1 MNRVNDVGVF
11 NKGIELSTKKDYLGS
26 CYVTIAKNIKDISN
40 TTAKPSFIKKVIH
53 MMERFT
59 MFFAISQ
66 TGRMGISNR
75 DGNLNRYTET
85 LTDLKIKVKDLKCKI
100 DEFNNKLIK
109 KDTVDKEK
117 AEIATITAEYH
128 TLNHFLSLIEN
139 ENSSFKDRYS
149 FFNYLNELQR
159 AEAFCR
165 NSSNTDYNH
174 LADEFKNIIK
184 ERVER
189 IKKEDVI
196 KIFNE
201 VLVRYDNETRFK
213 NSNERILANFS
224 SNKEKEKFLSK
235 INFLVCVS
243 KYNLPLMVEVE
254 QLKEE
259 FPVQLREIMN
269 KILYEES
276 IMSEILNEANIDCV
290 YKYSLKKVQNIW
302 IEEYIN
308 KFYGGEEII
317 MDKSTDDNVAY
328 FVGDFEWDSFDG
340 INNTN
345 NDNMNSKRN
354 LSEAS
359 EIIHGKLNKHVKG
372 DEISDLTSILEQI
385 ELDKLGGKETYTL
398 ISILKEMGLGN
409 LEWKEIYNL
418 ISILKEMELGKLEWD
433 EIYTLISILKEM
445 ELDKL
450 EWKEIYNLSSILKGM
465 ELGKLES
472 KEIYNLSSI
481 LKGMELGK
489 LESKEIYNLSSILK
503 KIELDKLEWDEI
515 YTLISILKGLELGK
529 LEWDEIYT
537 LTPLLKEIERG
548 KLIGKGIYN
557 LTYIQEETELD
568 EDNINKG
575 NLKEGD
581 IKYANIVELVEEQVF
596 TQLNVDGFNIIDS
609 DYAFSSE

>member
-26 CYVTIAKNIKDISN
+26 CYVTFAKKIEDISN

-75 DGNLNRYTET
+75 DGNLNRYNET
-85 LTDLKIKVKDLKCKI
+85 RTNLENKVKDLKCKI
-100 DEFNNKLIK
+100 DEFNNKLTK
-109 KDTVDKEK
+109 KDNVDREK

-128 TLNHFLSLIEN
+128 NLNHFLSLIEN

-159 AEAFCR
+159 AENFCR
-165 NSSNTDYNH
+165 SSSNRNYNH
-174 LADEFKNIIK
+174 LADEFENIIK

-201 VLVRYDNETRFK
+201 VLIRYDNETRFK

-254 QLKEE
+254 NLKEE
-259 FPVQLREIMN
+259 FPVKLRKIMN
-269 KILYEES
+269 VILYEES
-276 IMSEILNEANIDCV
+276 IMSEILNKANIDCV
-290 YKYSLKKVQNIW
+290 YSYSLNKVQNIW

-354 LSEAS
+354 LSEVS
-359 EIIHGKLNKHVKG
+359 EIIQEKLNKYVKG
-372 DEISDLTSILEQI
+372 DEISDLTSILEKI
-385 ELDKLGGKETYTL
+385 ELDKLGGK
-398 ISILKEMGLGN
+398 
-409 LEWKEIYNL
+409 
-418 ISILKEMELGKLEWD
+418 
-433 EIYTLISILKEM
+433 EIYTLISILKEIERGKLGDNEIYTLISILKEI

-450 EWKEIYNLSSILKGM
+450 EWKEIYTLISILKGMELDKLEWNEIYNLISILKGM

-472 KEIYNLSSI
+472 KEIYTLISI
-481 LKGMELGK
+481 LKEIELGQ
-489 LESKEIYNLSSILK
+489 LGLK
-503 KIELDKLEWDEI
+503 EI
-515 YTLISILKGLELGK
+515 YTLIPILKGLELGK
-529 LEWDEIYT
+529 LESNEIYT
-537 LTPLLKEIERG
+537 LIPLLKEIERG
-548 KLIGKGIYN
+548 KLRGKGIYN
-557 LTYIQEETELD
+557 LIYIQDEKELD
-568 EDNINKG
+568 KLE
-575 NLKEGD
+575 KEE
-581 IKYANIVELVEEQVF
+581 KQASVSLVEELGEYVVEMV
-596 TQLNVDGFNIIDS
+596 NDNYV
-609 DYAFSSE
+609 SSLL

>member
-1 MNRVNDVGVF
+1 MNRVNGIDVF

-26 CYVTIAKNIKDISN
+26 CYVTFAKNIKDISN

-128 TLNHFLSLIEN
+128 NLNHFLSLIEN

-254 QLKEE
+254 NLKEE
-259 FPVQLREIMN
+259 FPVKLRKIMN
-269 KILYEES
+269 VILYEES
-276 IMSEILNEANIDCV
+276 IMSEILNKANIDCV
-290 YKYSLKKVQNIW
+290 YSYSLNKVQNIW

-340 INNTN
+340 INNNN

-354 LSEAS
+354 LSEVS
-359 EIIHGKLNKHVKG
+359 EIIQEKLNKYVKG
-372 DEISDLTSILEQI
+372 DEISDLTSILEKI
-385 ELDKLGGKETYTL
+385 ELDKLGGK
-398 ISILKEMGLGN
+398 
-409 LEWKEIYNL
+409 
-418 ISILKEMELGKLEWD
+418 
-433 EIYTLISILKEM
+433 EIYTLISILKEIERGKLGDNEIYTLISILKEIELGKLEWKEIYTLISILKGM

-450 EWKEIYNLSSILKGM
+450 EWNEIYNLISILKGM

-472 KEIYNLSSI
+472 KEIYNLISI
-481 LKGMELGK
+481 LKEIELGQ
-489 LESKEIYNLSSILK
+489 LGLK
-503 KIELDKLEWDEI
+503 EI
-515 YTLISILKGLELGK
+515 YTLIPILKGLELGK
-529 LEWDEIYT
+529 LESNEIYT
-537 LTPLLKEIERG
+537 LIPLLKEIERG

-557 LTYIQEETELD
+557 LIYIQDEKELDKLEKEEKQASVSLVEELD
-568 EDNINKG
+568 EYVVEMVNDN
-575 NLKEGD
+575 
-581 IKYANIVELVEEQVF
+581 YV
-596 TQLNVDGFNIIDS
+596 
-609 DYAFSSE
+609 SSLL

>member
-1 MNRVNDVGVF
+1 M
-11 NKGIELSTKKDYLGS
+11 
-26 CYVTIAKNIKDISN
+26 
-40 TTAKPSFIKKVIH
+40 
-53 MMERFT
+53 
-59 MFFAISQ
+59 
-66 TGRMGISNR
+66 
-75 DGNLNRYTET
+75 
-85 LTDLKIKVKDLKCKI
+85 
-100 DEFNNKLIK
+100 
-109 KDTVDKEK
+109 
-117 AEIATITAEYH
+117 
-128 TLNHFLSLIEN
+128 
-139 ENSSFKDRYS
+139 
-149 FFNYLNELQR
+149 
-159 AEAFCR
+159 
-165 NSSNTDYNH
+165 
-174 LADEFKNIIK
+174 
-184 ERVER
+184 
-189 IKKEDVI
+189 
-196 KIFNE
+196 
-201 VLVRYDNETRFK
+201 VRYDNETRFK

-276 IMSEILNEANIDCV
+276 IMGEILNEANIDCV

-481 LKGMELGK
+481 LK
-489 LESKEIYNLSSILK
+489 

-581 IKYANIVELVEEQVF
+581 IKYANIVELVEDQVF

>member
-26 CYVTIAKNIKDISN
+26 CYVTFAKKIEDISN

-75 DGNLNRYTET
+75 DGNLNRYNET
-85 LTDLKIKVKDLKCKI
+85 RTNLENKVKDLKCKI
-100 DEFNNKLIK
+100 DEFNNKLTK
-109 KDTVDKEK
+109 KDNVDREK

-128 TLNHFLSLIEN
+128 NLNHFLSLIEN

-159 AEAFCR
+159 AENFCR
-165 NSSNTDYNH
+165 SSSNRNYNH

-201 VLVRYDNETRFK
+201 VLIRYDNETRFK

-254 QLKEE
+254 NLKEE
-259 FPVQLREIMN
+259 FPVKLRKIMN
-269 KILYEES
+269 VILYEES
-276 IMSEILNEANIDCV
+276 IMSEILNKANIDCV
-290 YKYSLKKVQNIW
+290 YSYSLNKVQNIW

-354 LSEAS
+354 LSEVS
-359 EIIHGKLNKHVKG
+359 EIIQEKLNKYVKG
-372 DEISDLTSILEQI
+372 DEISDLTSILEKI
-385 ELDKLGGKETYTL
+385 ELDKLGGK
-398 ISILKEMGLGN
+398 
-409 LEWKEIYNL
+409 
-418 ISILKEMELGKLEWD
+418 
-433 EIYTLISILKEM
+433 EIYTLISILKEIERGKLGDNEIYTLISILKEI

-450 EWKEIYNLSSILKGM
+450 EWKEIYTLISILKGMELDKLEWNEIYNLISILKGM

-472 KEIYNLSSI
+472 KEIYTLISI
-481 LKGMELGK
+481 LKEIELGQ
-489 LESKEIYNLSSILK
+489 LGLK
-503 KIELDKLEWDEI
+503 EI
-515 YTLISILKGLELGK
+515 YTLIPILKGLELGK
-529 LEWDEIYT
+529 LESNEIYT
-537 LTPLLKEIERG
+537 LIPLLKEIERG
-548 KLIGKGIYN
+548 KLRGKGIYN
-557 LTYIQEETELD
+557 LIYIQDEKELD
-568 EDNINKG
+568 KLE
-575 NLKEGD
+575 KEE
-581 IKYANIVELVEEQVF
+581 KQASVSLVEELGEYVVEMV
-596 TQLNVDGFNIIDS
+596 NDNYV
-609 DYAFSSE
+609 SSLL

>member
-1 MNRVNDVGVF
+1 MNRVNGLYIF
-11 NKGIELSTKKDYLGS
+11 NNSIELSTKKDYLES
-26 CYVTIAKNIKDISN
+26 RYVTFAKKIEDISN
-40 TTAKPSFIKKVIH
+40 TTAKPSFIKKIIH

-75 DGNLNRYTET
+75 DGDLNRYNET
-85 LTDLKIKVKDLKCKI
+85 RTNLENKVKDLKCKI
-100 DEFNNKLIK
+100 DEFNNKLAK
-109 KDTVDKEK
+109 KDNVDRNK

-128 TLNHFLSLIEN
+128 NLKHFLSLIEN

-159 AEAFCR
+159 AENFCR
-165 NSSNTDYNH
+165 SSSNTDYNH
-174 LADEFKNIIK
+174 LADEFENIIK

-201 VLVRYDNETRFK
+201 VLIRYDNETRFK

-254 QLKEE
+254 NLKEE
-259 FPVQLREIMN
+259 FPVKLREIMN
-269 KILYEES
+269 VIIYEES
-276 IMSEILNEANIDCV
+276 IMSEILNKANIDCV
-290 YKYSLKKVQNIW
+290 YSYSLNKVQNIW

-317 MDKSTDDNVAY
+317 ITDKSTDDNIAY
-328 FVGDFEWDSFDG
+328 FVGGVEWDDFDE

-345 NDNMNSKRN
+345 NDNMDYERN
-354 LSEAS
+354 LSEVS
-359 EIIHGKLNKHVKG
+359 ENIQGKLNNYFKG

-385 ELDKLGGKETYTL
+385 ELDKLGGKEIYTL
-398 ISILKEMGLGN
+398 ISILKEIELGKLGEN
-409 LEWKEIYNL
+409 EIYTLISILKEIELDKLEWKEIYTLISILKRMELGKLEWNEIYTLIPILKGMELGKLEWKEIYNL
-418 ISILKEMELGKLEWD
+418 ISLLKEIELGKLGRN
-433 EIYTLISILKEM
+433 EIYTLIP
-445 ELDKL
+445 
-450 EWKEIYNLSSILKGM
+450 
-465 ELGKLES
+465 
-472 KEIYNLSSI
+472 
-481 LKGMELGK
+481 
-489 LESKEIYNLSSILK
+489 
-503 KIELDKLEWDEI
+503 
-515 YTLISILKGLELGK
+515 ILKGLELGK
-529 LEWDEIYT
+529 LELEEIYT
-537 LTPLLKEIERG
+537 LIPLLKEIERG
-548 KLIGKGIYN
+548 KLRGKGIYN
-557 LTYIQEETELD
+557 LAYIQGETELD

-575 NLKEGD
+575 NLKED
-581 IKYANIVELVEEQVF
+581 NIKYANIVELMEDQVF
-596 TQLNVDGFNIIDS
+596 TQLNVDGFNITDS

>member
-26 CYVTIAKNIKDISN
+26 CYVTFAKNIKDISN

-128 TLNHFLSLIEN
+128 NLNHFLSLIEN

-254 QLKEE
+254 NLKEE
-259 FPVQLREIMN
+259 FPVKLRKIMN
-269 KILYEES
+269 VILYEES
-276 IMSEILNEANIDCV
+276 IMSEILNKANIDCV
-290 YKYSLKKVQNIW
+290 YSYSLNKVQNIW

-328 FVGDFEWDSFDG
+328 FVGDFEWDDFDG

-345 NDNMNSKRN
+345 NDNMDSKRN
-354 LSEAS
+354 LSEVS
-359 EIIHGKLNKHVKG
+359 EIIQEKLNKYVKG
-372 DEISDLTSILEQI
+372 DEISDLTSILEKI
-385 ELDKLGGKETYTL
+385 ELDKLGGKEIYTL
-398 ISILKEMGLGN
+398 ISILKEIERGKLGDN
-409 LEWKEIYNL
+409 EIYTLISILKEIELDKLEWKEIYTL
-418 ISILKEMELGKLEWD
+418 ISILKRMELGKLEWD
-433 EIYTLISILKEM
+433 EIYTLISLLKE
-445 ELDKL
+445 
-450 EWKEIYNLSSILKGM
+450 I
-465 ELGKLES
+465 ELGKLGR
-472 KEIYNLSSI
+472 N
-481 LKGMELGK
+481 
-489 LESKEIYNLSSILK
+489 
-503 KIELDKLEWDEI
+503 EI
-515 YTLISILKGLELGK
+515 YTLIPILKGLELGK
-529 LEWDEIYT
+529 LESEEIYT
-537 LTPLLKEIERG
+537 LIPLLKEIERG
-548 KLIGKGIYN
+548 KLRGNEIYN
-557 LTYIQEETELD
+557 LIYIQKETELD
-568 EDNINKG
+568 KLE
-575 NLKEGD
+575 KEE
-581 IKYANIVELVEEQVF
+581 KQASVSLVEELGEYVVEMG
-596 TQLNVDGFNIIDS
+596 NDNYV
-609 DYAFSSE
+609 SSFL

>member
-1 MNRVNDVGVF
+1 MNRVNGIDVF

-26 CYVTIAKNIKDISN
+26 CYVTFAKNIKDISN

-128 TLNHFLSLIEN
+128 NLNHFLSLIEN

-254 QLKEE
+254 NLKEE
-259 FPVQLREIMN
+259 FPVKLRKIMN
-269 KILYEES
+269 VILYEES
-276 IMSEILNEANIDCV
+276 IMSEILNKANIDCV
-290 YKYSLKKVQNIW
+290 YSYSLNKVQNIW

-354 LSEAS
+354 LSEVS
-359 EIIHGKLNKHVKG
+359 EIIQEKLNKYVKG
-372 DEISDLTSILEQI
+372 DEISDLTSILEKI
-385 ELDKLGGKETYTL
+385 ELDKLGGK
-398 ISILKEMGLGN
+398 
-409 LEWKEIYNL
+409 
-418 ISILKEMELGKLEWD
+418 
-433 EIYTLISILKEM
+433 EIYTLISILKEIERGKLGDNEIYTLISILKEI

-450 EWKEIYNLSSILKGM
+450 EWKEIYTLISILKGMELDKLEWNEIYNLISILKGM

-472 KEIYNLSSI
+472 KEIYTLISI
-481 LKGMELGK
+481 LKEIELGQ
-489 LESKEIYNLSSILK
+489 LGLK
-503 KIELDKLEWDEI
+503 EI
-515 YTLISILKGLELGK
+515 YTLIPILKGLELGK
-529 LEWDEIYT
+529 LESNEIYT
-537 LTPLLKEIERG
+537 LIPLLKEIERG
-548 KLIGKGIYN
+548 KLRGKGIYN
-557 LTYIQEETELD
+557 LIYIQDEKELD
-568 EDNINKG
+568 KLE
-575 NLKEGD
+575 KEE
-581 IKYANIVELVEEQVF
+581 KQASVSLVEELGEYVVEMV
-596 TQLNVDGFNIIDS
+596 NDNYV
-609 DYAFSSE
+609 SSLL

>member
-1 MNRVNDVGVF
+1 MNRVNGIDVF

-26 CYVTIAKNIKDISN
+26 CYVTFAKNIKDISN

-75 DGNLNRYTET
+75 DGDLNRYNET
-85 LTDLKIKVKDLKCKI
+85 RTNLENKVKDLKCKI
-100 DEFNNKLIK
+100 DEFNNKLTK
-109 KDTVDKEK
+109 KDTVDREK
-117 AEIATITAEYH
+117 DEIVTITAEYH
-128 TLNHFLSLIEN
+128 NLNHFLSLIEN

-165 NSSNTDYNH
+165 SSSNTDYNH
-174 LADEFKNIIK
+174 LADEFENIIK

-201 VLVRYDNETRFK
+201 VLIRYDNETRFK

-254 QLKEE
+254 KLKEE

-276 IMSEILNEANIDCV
+276 IMGEILNEANIDCV

-308 KFYGGEEII
+308 KFYGGKEII
-317 MDKSTDDNVAY
+317 IDKSTDDNVAY
-328 FVGDFEWDSFDG
+328 FVGGVEWDDFDG

-345 NDNMNSKRN
+345 NDNMDSKRN
-354 LSEAS
+354 LSEVS
-359 EIIHGKLNKHVKG
+359 EIIQGKLNKYVKG
-372 DEISDLTSILEQI
+372 DGISDLTSILEQI

-398 ISILKEMGLGN
+398 ISILKEI
-409 LEWKEIYNL
+409 ER
-418 ISILKEMELGKLEWD
+418 GKLGD
-433 EIYTLISILKEM
+433 NEIYTLISILK
-445 ELDKL
+445 
-450 EWKEIYNLSSILKGM
+450 G
-465 ELGKLES
+465 
-472 KEIYNLSSI
+472 
-481 LKGMELGK
+481 
-489 LESKEIYNLSSILK
+489 
-503 KIELDKLEWDEI
+503 IELDKLEWDEI
-515 YTLISILKGLELGK
+515 YTLISILKGMELGKLESKEIYNLISILKEIKLGQLGLKEIYTLIPILKGLELGK
-529 LEWDEIYT
+529 LESNEIYT
-537 LTPLLKEIERG
+537 LIPLLKEIEQG
-548 KLIGKGIYN
+548 KLIGEGIYN
-557 LTYIQEETELD
+557 LTYIQKETELD
-568 EDNINKG
+568 EDNISEDNINKG
-575 NLKEGD
+575 NLNKD
-581 IKYANIVELVEEQVF
+581 NIKKDNLKYADILELMEEEEV
-596 TQLNVDGFNIIDS
+596 TQLNVDGFSIIDS
-609 DYAFSSE
+609 NYAFSSE

>member
-1 MNRVNDVGVF
+1 MNRVNGVDVF
-11 NKGIELSTKKDYLGS
+11 DKGIVLSTKKDYLGS
-26 CYVTIAKNIKDISN
+26 CYVTIAKKIKDISN

-128 TLNHFLSLIEN
+128 NLNHFLSLIEN

-254 QLKEE
+254 NLKEE
-259 FPVQLREIMN
+259 FPVKLRKIMN
-269 KILYEES
+269 VILYEES
-276 IMSEILNEANIDCV
+276 IMSEILNKANIDCV
-290 YKYSLKKVQNIW
+290 YSYSLNKVQNIW

-354 LSEAS
+354 LSEVS
-359 EIIHGKLNKHVKG
+359 EIIQEKLNKYVKG
-372 DEISDLTSILEQI
+372 DEISDLTSILEKI
-385 ELDKLGGKETYTL
+385 ELDKLGGK
-398 ISILKEMGLGN
+398 
-409 LEWKEIYNL
+409 
-418 ISILKEMELGKLEWD
+418 
-433 EIYTLISILKEM
+433 EIYTLISILKEIERGKLGDNEIYTLISILKEI

-450 EWKEIYNLSSILKGM
+450 EWKEIYTLISILKGMELDKLEWNEIYNLISILKGM

-472 KEIYNLSSI
+472 KEIYSLSSI
-481 LKGMELGK
+481 LKG
-489 LESKEIYNLSSILK
+489 
-503 KIELDKLEWDEI
+503 IELDKLEWDEI

-529 LEWDEIYT
+529 LESNEIYT

-548 KLIGKGIYN
+548 KLRGKGIYN
-557 LTYIQEETELD
+557 LIYIQDEKELD
-568 EDNINKG
+568 KLE
-575 NLKEGD
+575 KEE
-581 IKYANIVELVEEQVF
+581 KQASVSLVEELDKLEKEEKQASVS
-596 TQLNVDGFNIIDS
+596 LVEELGEYVVEMVNDNYV
-609 DYAFSSE
+609 SSLL

>member
-1 MNRVNDVGVF
+1 MNRVNGLYIF
-11 NKGIELSTKKDYLGS
+11 NNSIELSTKKDYLES
-26 CYVTIAKNIKDISN
+26 RYVTFAKKIEDISN
-40 TTAKPSFIKKVIH
+40 TTAKPSFIKKIIH

-75 DGNLNRYTET
+75 DGDLNRYNET
-85 LTDLKIKVKDLKCKI
+85 RTNLENKVKDLKCKI
-100 DEFNNKLIK
+100 DEFNNKLAK
-109 KDTVDKEK
+109 KDNVDRKK

-128 TLNHFLSLIEN
+128 NLKHFLSLIEN

-159 AEAFCR
+159 AENFCR
-165 NSSNTDYNH
+165 SSSNTDYNH
-174 LADEFKNIIK
+174 LVDEFENIIK

-201 VLVRYDNETRFK
+201 VLIRYDNETRFK

-254 QLKEE
+254 NLKEE
-259 FPVQLREIMN
+259 FPVKLREIMN
-269 KILYEES
+269 VIIYEES
-276 IMSEILNEANIDCV
+276 IMSEILNKANIDCV
-290 YKYSLKKVQNIW
+290 YSYSLNKVQNIW

-317 MDKSTDDNVAY
+317 ITDKSTDDNIAY
-328 FVGDFEWDSFDG
+328 FVGGVEWDDFDE

-345 NDNMNSKRN
+345 NDNMDYERN
-354 LSEAS
+354 LSEVS
-359 EIIHGKLNKHVKG
+359 ENIQGKLNNYFKG

-385 ELDKLGGKETYTL
+385 ELDKLGGKEIYTL
-398 ISILKEMGLGN
+398 ISILKEIELGKLGEN
-409 LEWKEIYNL
+409 EIYTLISILKEIELDKLEWKEIYTLISILKRMELGKLEWNEIYTLIPILKGMELGKLEWKEIYNL
-418 ISILKEMELGKLEWD
+418 ISLLKEIELGKLGRN
-433 EIYTLISILKEM
+433 EIYTLIP
-445 ELDKL
+445 
-450 EWKEIYNLSSILKGM
+450 
-465 ELGKLES
+465 
-472 KEIYNLSSI
+472 
-481 LKGMELGK
+481 
-489 LESKEIYNLSSILK
+489 
-503 KIELDKLEWDEI
+503 
-515 YTLISILKGLELGK
+515 ILKGLELGK
-529 LEWDEIYT
+529 LELEEIYT
-537 LTPLLKEIERG
+537 LIPLLKEIERG
-548 KLIGKGIYN
+548 KLRGKGIYN
-557 LTYIQEETELD
+557 LAYIQGETELD

-575 NLKEGD
+575 NLKED
-581 IKYANIVELVEEQVF
+581 NIKYANIVELMEDQVF
-596 TQLNVDGFNIIDS
+596 TQLNVDGFNITDS

>member
-1 MNRVNDVGVF
+1 MNTVNGIDVF
-11 NKGIELSTKKDYLGS
+11 DKGIELSTKKDYLGS
-26 CYVTIAKNIKDISN
+26 CYVTFAKNIKDISN

-85 LTDLKIKVKDLKCKI
+85 LTDLNRKVKDLKFKV
-100 DEFNNKLIK
+100 DEFNNKLTK
-109 KDTVDKEK
+109 KDTVDREK

-128 TLNHFLSLIEN
+128 NLNHFLSLIEN

-254 QLKEE
+254 NLKEE

-276 IMSEILNEANIDCV
+276 IMGEILNEANIDCV

-302 IEEYIN
+302 VEEYIN

-317 MDKSTDDNVAY
+317 IDKRTDDNVAY
-328 FVGDFEWDSFDG
+328 FVGGVEWDDDDLDG
-340 INNTN
+340 VNSTN
-345 NDNMNSKRN
+345 NVKLDSERN
-354 LSEAS
+354 LSEVS
-359 EIIHGKLNKHVKG
+359 EIIQGKLNKYVKG

-385 ELDKLGGKETYTL
+385 GIDKIGGKETYTL
-398 ISILKEMGLGN
+398 ISILKEIERGK
-409 LEWKEIYNL
+409 LEDNEIYTL
-418 ISILKEMELGKLEWD
+418 ISTMKGIELDKLEWD
-433 EIYTLISILKEM
+433 GIYTLISILKGM

-450 EWKEIYNLSSILKGM
+450 EWKEIYNLISILKGM

-472 KEIYNLSSI
+472 KEIYNLI
-481 LKGMELGK
+481 
-489 LESKEIYNLSSILK
+489 SILK
-503 KIELDKLEWDEI
+503 KIELGQLGLKEI

-529 LEWDEIYT
+529 LESKEIYT
-537 LTPLLKEIERG
+537 LIPLLKEIEQG

-581 IKYANIVELVEEQVF
+581 IKYADIVELIEDQVF

>member
-1 MNRVNDVGVF
+1 MDKVNGIDVF
-11 NKGIELSTKKDYLGS
+11 DKGIVLSTKKDYLES
-26 CYVTIAKNIKDISN
+26 CYVTIAKKIKDISN

-75 DGNLNRYTET
+75 DGDLNRYNET
-85 LTDLKIKVKDLKCKI
+85 RTNLENKVKDLKCKI

-128 TLNHFLSLIEN
+128 NLNHFLSLIEN

-276 IMSEILNEANIDCV
+276 IMGEILNEANIDCV
-290 YKYSLKKVQNIW
+290 YKYSLNKVQNIW

-308 KFYGGEEII
+308 KFYGSEEII

-328 FVGDFEWDSFDG
+328 FVGDFEWDGFDG

-481 LKGMELGK
+481 LK
-489 LESKEIYNLSSILK
+489 

-581 IKYANIVELVEEQVF
+581 IKYANIVELVEDQVF

>member
-1 MNRVNDVGVF
+1 MNRVNGIDVF

-26 CYVTIAKNIKDISN
+26 CYVTFAKNIKDISN

-128 TLNHFLSLIEN
+128 NLNHFLSLIEN

-235 INFLVCVS
+235 INFLVCIS

-254 QLKEE
+254 NLKEE
-259 FPVQLREIMN
+259 FPVKLRKIMN
-269 KILYEES
+269 VILYEES
-276 IMSEILNEANIDCV
+276 IMSEILNKANIDCV
-290 YKYSLKKVQNIW
+290 YSYSLNKVQNIW

-354 LSEAS
+354 LSEVS
-359 EIIHGKLNKHVKG
+359 EIIQEKLNKYVKG
-372 DEISDLTSILEQI
+372 DEISDLTSILEKI
-385 ELDKLGGKETYTL
+385 ELDKLGGK
-398 ISILKEMGLGN
+398 
-409 LEWKEIYNL
+409 
-418 ISILKEMELGKLEWD
+418 
-433 EIYTLISILKEM
+433 EIYTLISILKEIERGKLGDNEIYTLISILKEI

-450 EWKEIYNLSSILKGM
+450 EWKEIYTLISILKGMELDKLEWNEIYNLISILKGM

-472 KEIYNLSSI
+472 KEIYTLISI
-481 LKGMELGK
+481 LKEIELGQ
-489 LESKEIYNLSSILK
+489 LGLK
-503 KIELDKLEWDEI
+503 EI
-515 YTLISILKGLELGK
+515 YTLIPILKGLELGK
-529 LEWDEIYT
+529 LESNEIYT
-537 LTPLLKEIERG
+537 LIPLLKEIERG
-548 KLIGKGIYN
+548 KLRGKGIYN
-557 LTYIQEETELD
+557 LIYIQDEKELD
-568 EDNINKG
+568 KLE
-575 NLKEGD
+575 KEE
-581 IKYANIVELVEEQVF
+581 KQASVSLVEELDKLEKEEKQASVS
-596 TQLNVDGFNIIDS
+596 LVEELGEYVVEMVNDNYV
-609 DYAFSSE
+609 SSLL

>member
-1 MNRVNDVGVF
+1 MNRVNGIDVF

-26 CYVTIAKNIKDISN
+26 CYVTFAKNIKDISN

-75 DGNLNRYTET
+75 DGDLNRYNET
-85 LTDLKIKVKDLKCKI
+85 RTNLENKVKDLKCKI
-100 DEFNNKLIK
+100 DEFNNKLTK
-109 KDTVDKEK
+109 KDTVDREK
-117 AEIATITAEYH
+117 DEIVTITAEYH
-128 TLNHFLSLIEN
+128 NLNHFLSLIEN

-165 NSSNTDYNH
+165 SSSNTDYNH
-174 LADEFKNIIK
+174 LADEFENIIK

-201 VLVRYDNETRFK
+201 VLIRYDNETRFK

-254 QLKEE
+254 KLKEE

-276 IMSEILNEANIDCV
+276 IMGEILNEANIDCV

-308 KFYGGEEII
+308 KFYGGKEII
-317 MDKSTDDNVAY
+317 IDKSTDDNVAY
-328 FVGDFEWDSFDG
+328 FVGGFEWDDFDG

-345 NDNMNSKRN
+345 NDNMDSKRN
-354 LSEAS
+354 LSEVS
-359 EIIHGKLNKHVKG
+359 EIIQGKLNKYVKG
-372 DEISDLTSILEQI
+372 DGISDLTSILEQI

-398 ISILKEMGLGN
+398 ISILKEI
-409 LEWKEIYNL
+409 ER
-418 ISILKEMELGKLEWD
+418 GKLGD
-433 EIYTLISILKEM
+433 NEIYTLISTM
-445 ELDKL
+445 
-450 EWKEIYNLSSILKGM
+450 KG
-465 ELGKLES
+465 
-472 KEIYNLSSI
+472 
-481 LKGMELGK
+481 
-489 LESKEIYNLSSILK
+489 
-503 KIELDKLEWDEI
+503 IELDKLEWDEI
-515 YTLISILKGLELGK
+515 YTLISILKGMELDKLEWKEIYNLISILKGMELGKLESKEIYNLISILKEIKLGQLGLKEIYTLIPILKGLELGK
-529 LEWDEIYT
+529 LESNEIYT
-537 LTPLLKEIERG
+537 LIPLLKEIERG
-548 KLIGKGIYN
+548 KLRGNEIYN
-557 LTYIQEETELD
+557 LTYIQKETELD
-568 EDNINKG
+568 E
-575 NLKEGD
+575 LEKEE
-581 IKYANIVELVEEQVF
+581 KHASVSLVEELGEYVVEMG
-596 TQLNVDGFNIIDS
+596 NDNYV
-609 DYAFSSE
+609 SSFL

>member
-1 MNRVNDVGVF
+1 MDKVNGIDVF
-11 NKGIELSTKKDYLGS
+11 DKGIVLSTKKDYLES

-75 DGNLNRYTET
+75 DGDLNRYNET
-85 LTDLKIKVKDLKCKI
+85 RTNLENKVKDLKCKI

-128 TLNHFLSLIEN
+128 NLNHFLSLIEN

-165 NSSNTDYNH
+165 NSSNTNYNH

-276 IMSEILNEANIDCV
+276 IMGEILNEANIDCV
-290 YKYSLKKVQNIW
+290 YKYSLNKVQNIW

-308 KFYGGEEII
+308 KFYGSEEII

-481 LKGMELGK
+481 LK
-489 LESKEIYNLSSILK
+489 

-581 IKYANIVELVEEQVF
+581 IKYANIVELVEDQVF

>member
-1 MNRVNDVGVF
+1 MNRVNGIDVF

-26 CYVTIAKNIKDISN
+26 CYVTFAKNIKDISN

-75 DGNLNRYTET
+75 DGDLNRYNET
-85 LTDLKIKVKDLKCKI
+85 RTNLENKVKDLKCKI
-100 DEFNNKLIK
+100 DEFNNKLTK
-109 KDTVDKEK
+109 KDTVDREK
-117 AEIATITAEYH
+117 DEIVTITAEYH
-128 TLNHFLSLIEN
+128 NLNHFLSLIEN

-165 NSSNTDYNH
+165 SSSNTDYNH
-174 LADEFKNIIK
+174 LADEFENIIK

-201 VLVRYDNETRFK
+201 VLIRYDNETRFK

-254 QLKEE
+254 KLKEE

-276 IMSEILNEANIDCV
+276 IMGEILNEANIDCV

-308 KFYGGEEII
+308 KFYGGKEII
-317 MDKSTDDNVAY
+317 IDKSTDDNVAY
-328 FVGDFEWDSFDG
+328 FVGGGEWDDFDG

-345 NDNMNSKRN
+345 NDNMDSKRN
-354 LSEAS
+354 LSEVS
-359 EIIHGKLNKHVKG
+359 EIIQGKLNKYVKG
-372 DEISDLTSILEQI
+372 DGISDLTSILEQI

-398 ISILKEMGLGN
+398 ISILKEI
-409 LEWKEIYNL
+409 ER
-418 ISILKEMELGKLEWD
+418 GKLGD
-433 EIYTLISILKEM
+433 NEIYTLISTM
-445 ELDKL
+445 
-450 EWKEIYNLSSILKGM
+450 KG
-465 ELGKLES
+465 
-472 KEIYNLSSI
+472 
-481 LKGMELGK
+481 
-489 LESKEIYNLSSILK
+489 
-503 KIELDKLEWDEI
+503 IELDKLEWDEI
-515 YTLISILKGLELGK
+515 YTLISILKGMELGKLESKEIYNLISILKEIKLGQLGLKEIYTLIPILKGLELGK
-529 LEWDEIYT
+529 LESNEIYT
-537 LTPLLKEIERG
+537 LIPLLKEIEQG
-548 KLIGKGIYN
+548 KLIGEGIYN
-557 LTYIQEETELD
+557 LTYIQKETELD
-568 EDNINKG
+568 EDNISEDNINKG
-575 NLKEGD
+575 NLNKD
-581 IKYANIVELVEEQVF
+581 NIKKDNLKYADILELMEEEEV
-596 TQLNVDGFNIIDS
+596 TQLNVDGFSIIDS
-609 DYAFSSE
+609 NYAFSSE

>member
-1 MNRVNDVGVF
+1 MNRVNGIDVF

-26 CYVTIAKNIKDISN
+26 CYVTFAKNIKDISN

-128 TLNHFLSLIEN
+128 NLNHFLSLIEN

-254 QLKEE
+254 NLKEE
-259 FPVQLREIMN
+259 FPVKLRKIMN
-269 KILYEES
+269 VILYEES
-276 IMSEILNEANIDCV
+276 IMSEILNKANIDCV
-290 YKYSLKKVQNIW
+290 YSYSLNKVQNIW

-354 LSEAS
+354 LSEVS
-359 EIIHGKLNKHVKG
+359 EIIQEKLNKYVKG
-372 DEISDLTSILEQI
+372 DEISDLTSILEKI
-385 ELDKLGGKETYTL
+385 ELDKLGGK
-398 ISILKEMGLGN
+398 
-409 LEWKEIYNL
+409 
-418 ISILKEMELGKLEWD
+418 
-433 EIYTLISILKEM
+433 
-445 ELDKL
+445 
-450 EWKEIYNLSSILKGM
+450 
-465 ELGKLES
+465 
-472 KEIYNLSSI
+472 
-481 LKGMELGK
+481 
-489 LESKEIYNLSSILK
+489 
-503 KIELDKLEWDEI
+503 EI

-529 LEWDEIYT
+529 LESNEIYT

-548 KLIGKGIYN
+548 KLRGKGIYN
-557 LTYIQEETELD
+557 LIYIQDKKELD
-568 EDNINKG
+568 KLE
-575 NLKEGD
+575 KEE
-581 IKYANIVELVEEQVF
+581 KQASVSLVEELGEYVVEMV
-596 TQLNVDGFNIIDS
+596 NDNYV
-609 DYAFSSE
+609 SSLL

>member
-26 CYVTIAKNIKDISN
+26 CYVTFAKNIKDISN

-75 DGNLNRYTET
+75 DGNLNRYNET
-85 LTDLKIKVKDLKCKI
+85 RTNLENKVKDLKCKI
-100 DEFNNKLIK
+100 DEFNNKLTK
-109 KDTVDKEK
+109 KDNVDREK

-128 TLNHFLSLIEN
+128 NLNHFLSLIEN

-159 AEAFCR
+159 AENFCR
-165 NSSNTDYNH
+165 SSSNTDYNH
-174 LADEFKNIIK
+174 LADEFENIIK

-201 VLVRYDNETRFK
+201 VLIRYDNETRFK

-254 QLKEE
+254 NLKEE
-259 FPVQLREIMN
+259 FPVKLRKIMN
-269 KILYEES
+269 VILYEES
-276 IMSEILNEANIDCV
+276 IMSEILNKANIDCV
-290 YKYSLKKVQNIW
+290 YSYSLNKVQNIW

-308 KFYGGEEII
+308 KFYGGKEII
-317 MDKSTDDNVAY
+317 IDKSTDDNVAY
-328 FVGDFEWDSFDG
+328 FVGGFEWDDFDG

-345 NDNMNSKRN
+345 NDNMDSKRN
-354 LSEAS
+354 LSEVS
-359 EIIHGKLNKHVKG
+359 EIIQGKLNKYVKG
-372 DEISDLTSILEQI
+372 DGISDLTSILEQI

-398 ISILKEMGLGN
+398 ISILKEI
-409 LEWKEIYNL
+409 ER
-418 ISILKEMELGKLEWD
+418 GKLGD
-433 EIYTLISILKEM
+433 NEIYTLISTM
-445 ELDKL
+445 
-450 EWKEIYNLSSILKGM
+450 KG
-465 ELGKLES
+465 
-472 KEIYNLSSI
+472 
-481 LKGMELGK
+481 
-489 LESKEIYNLSSILK
+489 
-503 KIELDKLEWDEI
+503 IELDKLEWDEI
-515 YTLISILKGLELGK
+515 YTLISILKGMELGKLESKEIYNLISILKEIKLGQLGLKEIYTLIPILKGLELGK
-529 LEWDEIYT
+529 LESNEIYT
-537 LTPLLKEIERG
+537 LIPLLKEIEQG
-548 KLIGKGIYN
+548 KLIGEGIYN
-557 LTYIQEETELD
+557 LTYIQKETELD
-568 EDNINKG
+568 EDNISEDNINKG
-575 NLKEGD
+575 NLNKD
-581 IKYANIVELVEEQVF
+581 NIKKDNLKYADILELMEEEEV
-596 TQLNVDGFNIIDS
+596 TQLNVDGFSIIDS
-609 DYAFSSE
+609 NYAFSSE

>member
-128 TLNHFLSLIEN
+128 NLNHFLSLIEN

-276 IMSEILNEANIDCV
+276 IMGEILNEANIDCV

-328 FVGDFEWDSFDG
+328 FVGDFEWDDDDLDG
-340 INNTN
+340 VNSTN
-345 NDNMNSKRN
+345 NVKLDSERN
-354 LSEAS
+354 LSEVS
-359 EIIHGKLNKHVKG
+359 EIIQGKLNKYVKG

-398 ISILKEMGLGN
+398 ISILKEMGLVN

-450 EWKEIYNLSSILKGM
+450 EW
-465 ELGKLES
+465 

-581 IKYANIVELVEEQVF
+581 IKYANIVELVEDQVF

>member
-1 MNRVNDVGVF
+1 MNRVNGIDVF

-26 CYVTIAKNIKDISN
+26 CYVTFAKNIKDISN

-75 DGNLNRYTET
+75 DGDLNRYNET
-85 LTDLKIKVKDLKCKI
+85 RTNLENKVKDLKCKI
-100 DEFNNKLIK
+100 DEFNNKLTK
-109 KDTVDKEK
+109 KDTVDREK
-117 AEIATITAEYH
+117 DEIVTITAEYH
-128 TLNHFLSLIEN
+128 NLNHFLSLIEN

-165 NSSNTDYNH
+165 SSSNTDYNH
-174 LADEFKNIIK
+174 LADEFENIIK

-201 VLVRYDNETRFK
+201 VLIRYDNETRFK

-224 SNKEKEKFLSK
+224 SNKEKENFLSK

-254 QLKEE
+254 KLKEE

-276 IMSEILNEANIDCV
+276 IMGEILNEANIDCV

-308 KFYGGEEII
+308 KFYGGKEII
-317 MDKSTDDNVAY
+317 IDKSTDDNVAY
-328 FVGDFEWDSFDG
+328 FVGGFEWDDFDG

-345 NDNMNSKRN
+345 NDNMDSKRN
-354 LSEAS
+354 LSEVS
-359 EIIHGKLNKHVKG
+359 EIIQGKLNKYVKG
-372 DEISDLTSILEQI
+372 DGISDLTSILEQI

-398 ISILKEMGLGN
+398 ISILKEI
-409 LEWKEIYNL
+409 ER
-418 ISILKEMELGKLEWD
+418 GKLGD
-433 EIYTLISILKEM
+433 NEIYTLISTM
-445 ELDKL
+445 
-450 EWKEIYNLSSILKGM
+450 KG
-465 ELGKLES
+465 
-472 KEIYNLSSI
+472 
-481 LKGMELGK
+481 
-489 LESKEIYNLSSILK
+489 
-503 KIELDKLEWDEI
+503 IELDKLEWDEI
-515 YTLISILKGLELGK
+515 YTLISILKGMELDKLEWKEIYNLISILKGMELGKLESKEIYNLISILKEIKLGQLGLKEIYTLIPILKGLELGK
-529 LEWDEIYT
+529 LESNEIYT
-537 LTPLLKEIERG
+537 LIPLLKEIEQG
-548 KLIGKGIYN
+548 KLIGEGIYN
-557 LTYIQEETELD
+557 LTYIQKETELD
-568 EDNINKG
+568 EDNISEDNINKG
-575 NLKEGD
+575 NLNKD
-581 IKYANIVELVEEQVF
+581 NIKKDNLKYADILELMEEEEV
-596 TQLNVDGFNIIDS
+596 TQLNVDGFSIIDS
-609 DYAFSSE
+609 NYAFSSE

>member
-1 MNRVNDVGVF
+1 MNRVNGIDVF

-26 CYVTIAKNIKDISN
+26 CYVTFAKNIKDISN

-128 TLNHFLSLIEN
+128 NLNHFLSLIEN

-254 QLKEE
+254 NLKEE
-259 FPVQLREIMN
+259 FPVKLRKIMN
-269 KILYEES
+269 VILYEES
-276 IMSEILNEANIDCV
+276 IMSEILNKANIDCV
-290 YKYSLKKVQNIW
+290 YSYSLNKVQNIW

-340 INNTN
+340 INNNN

-354 LSEAS
+354 LSEVS
-359 EIIHGKLNKHVKG
+359 EIIQEKLNKYVKG
-372 DEISDLTSILEQI
+372 DEISDLTSILEKI
-385 ELDKLGGKETYTL
+385 ELDKLGGK
-398 ISILKEMGLGN
+398 
-409 LEWKEIYNL
+409 
-418 ISILKEMELGKLEWD
+418 
-433 EIYTLISILKEM
+433 EIYTLISILKEIERGKLGDNEIYTLISILKEIELGKLEWKEIYTLISILKGM

-450 EWKEIYNLSSILKGM
+450 EWNEIYNLISILKGM

-472 KEIYNLSSI
+472 KEIYNLISI
-481 LKGMELGK
+481 LKEIELGQ
-489 LESKEIYNLSSILK
+489 LGLK
-503 KIELDKLEWDEI
+503 EI
-515 YTLISILKGLELGK
+515 YTLIPILKGLELGK
-529 LEWDEIYT
+529 LESNEIYT
-537 LTPLLKEIERG
+537 LIPLLKEIERG
-548 KLIGKGIYN
+548 KLRGKGIYN
-557 LTYIQEETELD
+557 LIYIQDEKELD
-568 EDNINKG
+568 KLE
-575 NLKEGD
+575 KEE
-581 IKYANIVELVEEQVF
+581 KQASVSLVEELGEYVVEMV
-596 TQLNVDGFNIIDS
+596 NDNYV
-609 DYAFSSE
+609 SSLL

>member
-1 MNRVNDVGVF
+1 MNRVNGIDVF

-26 CYVTIAKNIKDISN
+26 CYVTFAKNIKDISN

-75 DGNLNRYTET
+75 DGDLNRYNET
-85 LTDLKIKVKDLKCKI
+85 RTNLENKVKDLKCKI
-100 DEFNNKLIK
+100 DEFNNKLTK
-109 KDTVDKEK
+109 KDTVDREK
-117 AEIATITAEYH
+117 DEIVTITAEYH
-128 TLNHFLSLIEN
+128 NLNHFLSLIEN

-165 NSSNTDYNH
+165 SSSNTDYNH
-174 LADEFKNIIK
+174 LADEFENIIK

-201 VLVRYDNETRFK
+201 VLIRYDNETRFK

-254 QLKEE
+254 KLKEE

-276 IMSEILNEANIDCV
+276 IMGEILNEANIDCV

-308 KFYGGEEII
+308 KFYGGKEII
-317 MDKSTDDNVAY
+317 IDKSTDDNVAY
-328 FVGDFEWDSFDG
+328 FVGGVEWDDFDG

-345 NDNMNSKRN
+345 NDNMDSKRN
-354 LSEAS
+354 LSEVS
-359 EIIHGKLNKHVKG
+359 EIIQGKLNKYVKG
-372 DEISDLTSILEQI
+372 DGISDLTSILEQ
-385 ELDKLGGKETYTL
+385 
-398 ISILKEMGLGN
+398 
-409 LEWKEIYNL
+409 
-418 ISILKEMELGKLEWD
+418 
-433 EIYTLISILKEM
+433 
-445 ELDKL
+445 
-450 EWKEIYNLSSILKGM
+450 
-465 ELGKLES
+465 
-472 KEIYNLSSI
+472 
-481 LKGMELGK
+481 
-489 LESKEIYNLSSILK
+489 
-503 KIELDKLEWDEI
+503 IELDKLEWDEI
-515 YTLISILKGLELGK
+515 YTLISILKGMELDKLEWKEIYNLISILKGMELGKLESKEIYNLISILKEIKLGQLGLKEIYTLIPILKGLELGK
-529 LEWDEIYT
+529 LESNEIYT
-537 LTPLLKEIERG
+537 LIPLLKEIEQG
-548 KLIGKGIYN
+548 KLIGEGIYN
-557 LTYIQEETELD
+557 LTYIQKETELD
-568 EDNINKG
+568 EDNISEDNINKG
-575 NLKEGD
+575 NLNKD
-581 IKYANIVELVEEQVF
+581 NIKKDNLKYADILELMEEEEV
-596 TQLNVDGFNIIDS
+596 TQLNVDGFSIIDS
-609 DYAFSSE
+609 NYAFSSE

>member
-1 MNRVNDVGVF
+1 MNRVNGLYIF
-11 NKGIELSTKKDYLGS
+11 NNSIELSTKKDYLES
-26 CYVTIAKNIKDISN
+26 RYVTFAKKIEDISN
-40 TTAKPSFIKKVIH
+40 TTAKPSFIKKIIH

-75 DGNLNRYTET
+75 DGDLNRYNET
-85 LTDLKIKVKDLKCKI
+85 RTNLENKVKDLKCKI
-100 DEFNNKLIK
+100 DEFNNKLAK
-109 KDTVDKEK
+109 KDNVDRKK

-128 TLNHFLSLIEN
+128 NLKHFLSLIEN

-159 AEAFCR
+159 AENFCR
-165 NSSNTDYNH
+165 SSSNTDYNH
-174 LADEFKNIIK
+174 LADEFENIIK

-201 VLVRYDNETRFK
+201 VLIRYDNETRFK

-254 QLKEE
+254 NLKEE
-259 FPVQLREIMN
+259 FPVKLREIMN
-269 KILYEES
+269 VIIYEES
-276 IMSEILNEANIDCV
+276 IMSEILNKANIDCV
-290 YKYSLKKVQNIW
+290 YSYSLNKVQNIW

-317 MDKSTDDNVAY
+317 ITDKSTDDNIAY
-328 FVGDFEWDSFDG
+328 FVGGGEWDDFDE

-345 NDNMNSKRN
+345 NDNMDYERN
-354 LSEAS
+354 LSEVS
-359 EIIHGKLNKHVKG
+359 ENIQGKLNNYFKG

-385 ELDKLGGKETYTL
+385 ELDKLGGKEIYTL
-398 ISILKEMGLGN
+398 ISILKEIELGKLGEN
-409 LEWKEIYNL
+409 EIYTLISILKEIELDKLEWKEIYTLISILKRMELGKLEWNEIYTLIPILKGMELGKLEWKEIYNL
-418 ISILKEMELGKLEWD
+418 ISLLKEIELGKLGRN
-433 EIYTLISILKEM
+433 EIYTLIP
-445 ELDKL
+445 
-450 EWKEIYNLSSILKGM
+450 
-465 ELGKLES
+465 
-472 KEIYNLSSI
+472 
-481 LKGMELGK
+481 
-489 LESKEIYNLSSILK
+489 
-503 KIELDKLEWDEI
+503 
-515 YTLISILKGLELGK
+515 ILKGLELGK
-529 LEWDEIYT
+529 LELEEIYT
-537 LTPLLKEIERG
+537 LIPLLKEIERG
-548 KLIGKGIYN
+548 KLRGKGIYN
-557 LTYIQEETELD
+557 LAYIQGETELD

-575 NLKEGD
+575 NLKED
-581 IKYANIVELVEEQVF
+581 NIKYANIVELMEDQVF
-596 TQLNVDGFNIIDS
+596 TQLNVDGFNITDS

>member
-1 MNRVNDVGVF
+1 MNRVNGIDVF

-26 CYVTIAKNIKDISN
+26 CYVTFAKNIKDISN

-75 DGNLNRYTET
+75 DGDLNRYNET
-85 LTDLKIKVKDLKCKI
+85 RTNLENKVKDLKCKI
-100 DEFNNKLIK
+100 DEFNNKLTK
-109 KDTVDKEK
+109 KDTVDREK
-117 AEIATITAEYH
+117 DEIVTITAEYH
-128 TLNHFLSLIEN
+128 NLNHFLSLIEN

-165 NSSNTDYNH
+165 SSSNTDYNH
-174 LADEFKNIIK
+174 LADEFENIIK

-201 VLVRYDNETRFK
+201 VLIRYDNETRFK

-254 QLKEE
+254 KLKEE

-276 IMSEILNEANIDCV
+276 IMGEILNEANIDCV

-308 KFYGGEEII
+308 KFYGGKEII
-317 MDKSTDDNVAY
+317 IDKSTDDNVAY
-328 FVGDFEWDSFDG
+328 FVGGVEWDDFDG

-345 NDNMNSKRN
+345 NDNMDSKRN
-354 LSEAS
+354 LSEVS
-359 EIIHGKLNKHVKG
+359 EIIQGKLNKYVKG
-372 DEISDLTSILEQI
+372 DGISDLTSILEQI

-398 ISILKEMGLGN
+398 ISILKEI
-409 LEWKEIYNL
+409 ER
-418 ISILKEMELGKLEWD
+418 GKLGD
-433 EIYTLISILKEM
+433 NEIYTLISTM
-445 ELDKL
+445 
-450 EWKEIYNLSSILKGM
+450 KG
-465 ELGKLES
+465 
-472 KEIYNLSSI
+472 
-481 LKGMELGK
+481 
-489 LESKEIYNLSSILK
+489 
-503 KIELDKLEWDEI
+503 IELDKLEWDEI
-515 YTLISILKGLELGK
+515 YTLISILKGMELDKLEWKEIYNLISILKGMELGQLESKEIYNLISILKEIKLGQLGLKEIYTLIPILKGLELGK
-529 LEWDEIYT
+529 LESNEIYT
-537 LTPLLKEIERG
+537 LIPLLKEIEQG
-548 KLIGKGIYN
+548 KLIGEGIYN
-557 LTYIQEETELD
+557 LTYIQKETELD
-568 EDNINKG
+568 EDNISEDNIKKD
-575 NLKEGD
+575 NLKYAD
-581 IKYANIVELVEEQVF
+581 ILELMEEEEV
-596 TQLNVDGFNIIDS
+596 TQLNVDGFSIIDS
-609 DYAFSSE
+609 NYAFSSE

>member
-1 MNRVNDVGVF
+1 MNRVNGIDVF

-26 CYVTIAKNIKDISN
+26 CYVTFAKNIKDISN

-128 TLNHFLSLIEN
+128 NLNHFLSLIEN

-254 QLKEE
+254 NLKEE
-259 FPVQLREIMN
+259 FPVKLRKIMN
-269 KILYEES
+269 VILYEES
-276 IMSEILNEANIDCV
+276 IMSEILNKANIDCV
-290 YKYSLKKVQNIW
+290 YSYSLNKVQNIW

-354 LSEAS
+354 LSEVS
-359 EIIHGKLNKHVKG
+359 EIIQEKLNKYVKG
-372 DEISDLTSILEQI
+372 DEISDLTSILEKI
-385 ELDKLGGKETYTL
+385 ELDKLGGK
-398 ISILKEMGLGN
+398 
-409 LEWKEIYNL
+409 
-418 ISILKEMELGKLEWD
+418 
-433 EIYTLISILKEM
+433 EIYTLISILKEIERGKLGDNEIYTLISILKEI

-450 EWKEIYNLSSILKGM
+450 EWKEIYTLISILKGMELDKLEWNEIYNLISILKGM

-472 KEIYNLSSI
+472 KEIYSLSSI
-481 LKGMELGK
+481 LKG
-489 LESKEIYNLSSILK
+489 
-503 KIELDKLEWDEI
+503 IELDKLEWDEI

-529 LEWDEIYT
+529 LESNEIYT

-548 KLIGKGIYN
+548 KLRGKGIYN
-557 LTYIQEETELD
+557 LIYIQDEKELD
-568 EDNINKG
+568 KLE
-575 NLKEGD
+575 KEE
-581 IKYANIVELVEEQVF
+581 KQASVSLVEELGEYVVEMV
-596 TQLNVDGFNIIDS
+596 NDNYV
-609 DYAFSSE
+609 SSLL

>member
-1 MNRVNDVGVF
+1 MDKVNGIDVF
-11 NKGIELSTKKDYLGS
+11 DKGIVLSTKKDYLES
-26 CYVTIAKNIKDISN
+26 CYVTIAKKIKDISN
-40 TTAKPSFIKKVIH
+40 TTAKPSFIKKIIH

-75 DGNLNRYTET
+75 DGNLNRYNET
-85 LTDLKIKVKDLKCKI
+85 LTDLNRKVKDLKCKV
-100 DEFNNKLIK
+100 DEFNNKLTK
-109 KDTVDKEK
+109 KDTVDREK
-117 AEIATITAEYH
+117 DEIVTITAEYH
-128 TLNHFLSLIEN
+128 NLNHFLSLIEN

-254 QLKEE
+254 KLKEE

-276 IMSEILNEANIDCV
+276 IMDEILNKANIDCV

-308 KFYGGEEII
+308 KFYGGKEII
-317 MDKSTDDNVAY
+317 IDKRTDDNIAY
-328 FVGDFEWDSFDG
+328 FVGDFEWDDDDLDG
-340 INNTN
+340 VNSTN
-345 NDNMNSKRN
+345 NVKLDSERN
-354 LSEAS
+354 LSEVS
-359 EIIHGKLNKHVKG
+359 EIIQGKLNKYVKG

-385 ELDKLGGKETYTL
+385 EIDKIGGKEIYTL
-398 ISILKEMGLGN
+398 IPLLKEIEQGKLISNEIYTLIPILKGMELGK
-409 LEWKEIYNL
+409 LESKEIYNL
-418 ISILKEMELGKLEWD
+418 I
-433 EIYTLISILKEM
+433 
-445 ELDKL
+445 
-450 EWKEIYNLSSILKGM
+450 SILKGM

-472 KEIYNLSSI
+472 KEIYNLI
-481 LKGMELGK
+481 
-489 LESKEIYNLSSILK
+489 SILK
-503 KIELDKLEWDEI
+503 KIELGQLGLKEI
-515 YTLISILKGLELGK
+515 YTLIPILKGLELGK
-529 LEWDEIYT
+529 LESNEIYT
-537 LTPLLKEIERG
+537 LIPLLKEIEQG

-581 IKYANIVELVEEQVF
+581 IKYADIVELIEDQVF

-609 DYAFSSE
+609 DFAFSSE

>member
-1 MNRVNDVGVF
+1 MNRVNGIDVF

-26 CYVTIAKNIKDISN
+26 CYVTFAKNIKDISN

-128 TLNHFLSLIEN
+128 NLNHFLSLIEN

-254 QLKEE
+254 NLKEE
-259 FPVQLREIMN
+259 FPVKLRKIMN
-269 KILYEES
+269 VILYEES
-276 IMSEILNEANIDCV
+276 IMSEILNKANIDCV
-290 YKYSLKKVQNIW
+290 YSYSLNKVQNIW

-354 LSEAS
+354 LSEVS
-359 EIIHGKLNKHVKG
+359 EIIQEKLNKYVKG
-372 DEISDLTSILEQI
+372 DEISDLTSILEKI
-385 ELDKLGGKETYTL
+385 ELDKLGGKEIYTL
-398 ISILKEMGLGN
+398 ISILKKIER
-409 LEWKEIYNL
+409 
-418 ISILKEMELGKLEWD
+418 GKLGD
-433 EIYTLISILKEM
+433 NEIYTLISILKEI

-450 EWKEIYNLSSILKGM
+450 EWKEIYTLISILKGMELDKLEWNEIYNLISILKGM

-472 KEIYNLSSI
+472 KEIYSLSSI
-481 LKGMELGK
+481 LKG
-489 LESKEIYNLSSILK
+489 
-503 KIELDKLEWDEI
+503 IELDKLEWDEI

-529 LEWDEIYT
+529 LESNEIYT

-548 KLIGKGIYN
+548 KLRGKGIYN
-557 LTYIQEETELD
+557 LIYIQDKKELD
-568 EDNINKG
+568 KLE
-575 NLKEGD
+575 KEE
-581 IKYANIVELVEEQVF
+581 KQASVSLVEELGEYVVEMV
-596 TQLNVDGFNIIDS
+596 NDNYV
-609 DYAFSSE
+609 SSLL